1 MFAIVIIALA
11 TVIIVFAIV
20 TMDALV
26 IALIVPATVIIAPVL
41 VHMIAFA
48 IVIIK
53 KSYFK

>member
-1 MFAIVIIALA
+1 MFAIVIIAPA

-20 TMDALV
+20 TMNALV

-53 KSYFK
+53 KSFK